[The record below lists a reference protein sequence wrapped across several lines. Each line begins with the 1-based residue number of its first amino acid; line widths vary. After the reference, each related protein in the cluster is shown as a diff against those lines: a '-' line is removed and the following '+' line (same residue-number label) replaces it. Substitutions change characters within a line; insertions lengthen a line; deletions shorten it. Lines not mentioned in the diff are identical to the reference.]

1 MRFWQDSMDEFLE
14 DFQFLASFICCT
26 LFWCH
31 STRWGIYS
39 KPKVGIMMQVFYSSN
54 GFSVLKGSVIA
65 QTMVPS
71 FNWRGKRESFLQEY
85 TIIDDDKR
93 IMIPD

>member
-1 MRFWQDSMDEFLE
+1 
-14 DFQFLASFICCT
+14 
-26 LFWCH
+26 
-31 STRWGIYS
+31 
-39 KPKVGIMMQVFYSSN
+39 MQVFYSSN